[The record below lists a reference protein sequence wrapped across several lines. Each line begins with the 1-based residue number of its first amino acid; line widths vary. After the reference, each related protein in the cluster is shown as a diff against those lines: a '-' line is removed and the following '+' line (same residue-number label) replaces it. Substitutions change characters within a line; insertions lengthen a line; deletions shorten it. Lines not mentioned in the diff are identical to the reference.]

1 VTESSQRREIYIGSR
16 QGVPNI
22 NNAITK
28 KIALVLET
36 GRFLNNMLWLK
47 RYIEKNSQLP
57 K

>member
-22 NNAITK
+22 NNAITE

-36 GRFLNNMLWLK
+36 GRFLNNLTGFP
-47 RYIEKNSQLP
+47 RV
-57 K
+57 